1 MTGILLLDSPTDLI
15 VWNILQAK
23 DRERE
28 RERERERGSEKEEE
42 RDRRKREHSQQS
54 SLDFGFARSSI
65 CTLVLRGSV
74 VLKTRKE
81 GLAVQLNVN
90 IVRERSVANSSII
103 IELLPGHDSL
113 RSLLLVNL
121 TRKILDYSLQI
132 G

>member
-1 MTGILLLDSPTDLI
+1 M
-15 VWNILQAK
+15 
-23 DRERE
+23 
-28 RERERERGSEKEEE
+28 
-42 RDRRKREHSQQS
+42 
-54 SLDFGFARSSI
+54 
-65 CTLVLRGSV
+65 LRGSV

>member
-1 MTGILLLDSPTDLI
+1 ML
-15 VWNILQAK
+15 
-23 DRERE
+23 
-28 RERERERGSEKEEE
+28 EEGE
-42 RDRRKREHSQQS
+42 SSQQI

>member
-28 RERERERGSEKEEE
+28 REESEKEEE

-65 CTLVLRGSV
+65 CTLVLRGRV

-113 RSLLLVNL
+113 CSLLLVNL